1 MAGYTRL
8 VGIELTDVKNVK
20 QGAIDFRSSVTGI
33 YGQNGSGKTTA
44 ITALQVV
51 RTLLSGASLANDD
64 SFVGF
69 IRQKAETAKITATF
83 AIRNGIADYTVIL
96 ENAGDGL
103 CRVSEE
109 ILALK
114 DGDERRRI
122 LFDHE
127 GKSGD
132 FGSRNYTTHP
142 LSSWRSLRT
151 VRQAIGNRLSEEETL
166 SWSQSRS
173 YLFSA
178 VFRDMLDAL
187 SSWYEQAENVSKSR
201 HAAFDNILDP
211 LRAITKELHE
221 YAEDKMRIVTTREG
235 ASVCFGYSPVYYKDN
250 AEGLIDVG
258 RPVVVPAGMRDT
270 IDLMVRQANIV
281 MPQLVP
287 DLKLECDMRDDETE
301 DGKPGIKVFL
311 RSHRGNV
318 IIPFWAESEGIRRI
332 VGILTLLV
340 RMFNEPGMMVAIDEI
355 DDGVFENL
363 LGELLET
370 LDQRGEGQLLFT
382 AHNLRALEILGRD
395 SIVFST
401 TDPDNRFTRP
411 QGVRGS
417 NNLRDMY
424 FRAINTVHEGAQLA
438 DKVHQA
444 DIALALI
451 EAGEAA

>member
-8 VGIELTDVKNVK
+8 MGIELTDVKNVR
-20 QGAIDFRSSVTGI
+20 QGAIDLLSPVTGI

-44 ITALQVV
+44 ITALRVI
-51 RTLLSGASLANDD
+51 RTLLSGASLTHDD
-64 SFVGF
+64 SFIGL

-83 AIRNGIADYTVIL
+83 ATHDGTADYTVIL
-96 ENAGDGL
+96 EDAGGGL
-103 CRVSEE
+103 CRVSGET
-109 ILALK
+109 LAFK
-114 DGDERRRI
+114 ADAGRRRI

-132 FGSRNYTTHP
+132 FGSRDYTTRP
-142 LSSWRSLRT
+142 LTPWRSLRT
-151 VRQAIGNRLSEEETL
+151 ARQAIGNRLSEEETL

-173 YLFSA
+173 YLFST
-178 VFRDMLDAL
+178 VFRTMLDAL
-187 SSWYEQAENVSKSR
+187 SSWRGQTETISESR
-201 HAAFDNILDP
+201 SAAFSGILDP
-211 LRAITKELHE
+211 TLAITKELHE

-250 AEGLIDVG
+250 AEELIDVG

-301 DGKPGIKVFL
+301 DGKPGVKVFL
-311 RSHRGNV
+311 RSHRGDV
-318 IIPFWAESEGIRRI
+318 TIPFWAESEGIRRI
-332 VGILTLLV
+332 VGILTMLV
-340 RMFNEPGMMVAIDEI
+340 RMFNEPGMTVAIDEI

-363 LGELLET
+363 LGELLEA
-370 LDQRGEGQLLFT
+370 LDQQGEGQLLFT

-424 FRAINTVHEGAQLA
+424 FRAINTIHEGAQLA

-451 EAGEAA
+451 QAGDAA